1 MIEEQRAKAISV
13 YADVQKKE
21 SEALNKLMVWMGR
34 TGETDIEK
42 YIEQMRENTGGG
54 AAMNMVKNIIK
65 ELDSARKEQ
74 EDIIKD
80 TEKWGKQYSEIFNKS
95 VNKGQLD
102 ILFKDIPEVATFNK
116 TLADL
121 DRQLAM
127 FAIDQDEY
135 NKKVNEAKG
144 TLIAAADAAN
154 IGGSALEKLRDE
166 YVAFNKVEISKK
178 NQKTASKD
186 AQEAYKNK
194 KAYLKAD
201 KALEDAILKSARNI
215 EQARINVIEE
225 GSAKQL
231 AQLKLNF
238 KKRMDEVKAQTDEYI
253 RLVQEEELKAWRKK
267 QSGKEG

>member
-1 MIEEQRAKAISV
+1 M
-13 YADVQKKE
+13 
-21 SEALNKLMVWMGR
+21 
-34 TGETDIEK
+34 
-42 YIEQMRENTGGG
+42 
-54 AAMNMVKNIIK
+54 
-65 ELDSARKEQ
+65 
-74 EDIIKD
+74 
-80 TEKWGKQYSEIFNKS
+80 
-95 VNKGQLD
+95 
-102 ILFKDIPEVATFNK
+102 PEVATFNK

-127 FAIDQDEY
+127 FAIDHDEY

-144 TLIAAADAAN
+144 ALIAAADAAN
-154 IGGSALEKLRDE
+154 IGGSALEKLRGE
-166 YVAFNKVEISKK
+166 YIAFNKVELSEK
-178 NQKTASKD
+178 NHKTASRD

-215 EQARINVIEE
+215 EQARINVMEE

-253 RLVQEEELKAWRKK
+253 RLVQEEELKDWRK
-267 QSGKEG
+267 SNPGKKDSDFTSLVVDFHTLR

>member
-1 MIEEQRAKAISV
+1 
-13 YADVQKKE
+13 
-21 SEALNKLMVWMGR
+21 MGR

-154 IGGSALEKLRDE
+154 IGGSALE
-166 YVAFNKVEISKK
+166 N
-178 NQKTASKD
+178 
-186 AQEAYKNK
+186 
-194 KAYLKAD
+194 
-201 KALEDAILKSARNI
+201 
-215 EQARINVIEE
+215 
-225 GSAKQL
+225 
-231 AQLKLNF
+231 
-238 KKRMDEVKAQTDEYI
+238 
-253 RLVQEEELKAWRKK
+253 
-267 QSGKEG
+267 